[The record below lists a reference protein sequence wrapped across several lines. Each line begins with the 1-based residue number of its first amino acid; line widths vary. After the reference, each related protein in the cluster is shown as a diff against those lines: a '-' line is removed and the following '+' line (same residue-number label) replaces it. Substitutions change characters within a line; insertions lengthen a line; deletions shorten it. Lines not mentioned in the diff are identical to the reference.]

1 MNQTDL
7 KQRSHSQGLS
17 NLMMII
23 TPFPDFFFLLPF
35 AVKVCGEEG
44 NTVSEWEKGVEN
56 HDVGPTVA

>member
-1 MNQTDL
+1 
-7 KQRSHSQGLS
+7 
-17 NLMMII
+17 MMII

>member
-23 TPFPDFFFLLPF
+23 TPFPDFFSPPICSQS
-35 AVKVCGEEG
+35 V
-44 NTVSEWEKGVEN
+44 W
-56 HDVGPTVA
+56 